1 MAATIYNGVLQ
12 GTGADHTQT
21 LYTNNTGGNVR
32 LIFNYFQTGAA
43 NPGIFRIYIGTS
55 NAPNHPNGQDLDTME
70 LNPPSNT
77 IFGKNVNNNPL
88 NEAGNAWPTEFML
101 ANNNSIYVRIPVQIS
116 SYVAAIHYNFTAVPE
131 TN

>member
-1 MAATIYNGVLQ
+1 MAATIYNGVMQ

-32 LIFNYFQTGAA
+32 LIFNYFETGAA
-43 NPGIFRIYIGTS
+43 SPGIFRIYIGTS

-70 LNPPSNT
+70 LNPPSST
-77 IFGKNVNNNPL
+77 IYGKNVNGPI

-101 ANNNSIYVRIPVQIS
+101 ANNNSIWVRMPTHIHN
-116 SYVAAIHYNFTAVPE
+116 YNKAINYNFTVIPE